1 MYPQMYLKDF
11 PGNLNLLGKFLGMA
25 AMPFPLWGS
34 FDIEDDGL
42 ALFIITNFFLNL
54 TYNIPCNDII
64 AC

>member
-1 MYPQMYLKDF
+1 MSRQMFLKDF

-42 ALFIITNFFLNL
+42 ALFIITNL